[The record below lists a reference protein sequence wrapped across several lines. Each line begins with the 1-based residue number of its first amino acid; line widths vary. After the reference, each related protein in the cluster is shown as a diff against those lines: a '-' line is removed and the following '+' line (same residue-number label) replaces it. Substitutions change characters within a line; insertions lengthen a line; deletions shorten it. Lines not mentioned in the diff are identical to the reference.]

1 MQTPVKEL
9 KEEVVVLFAG
19 DSGDG
24 IQLVGGQF
32 TETMEMY
39 GNDISTF
46 PNYPADIRA
55 PQGTV
60 SGVSGFQI
68 KVGSVEVFTPGDT
81 YDALVVMNA
90 AALKVNLENLKQ
102 GGIIIAN
109 ESGFDDRSLRLA
121 GYPDKENPLEDHSLD
136 SYRVHKIA
144 ITKLTREALKDSGL
158 SIKQIDRSKNMFVL
172 GFIFWM
178 YSRSLDNTIQFI
190 NEKFKDKPELAKAN
204 VDVLKAG
211 YHYGDTSETF
221 GTRYEVKP
229 APLKRGKYRNVNG
242 NQAVALGLIAASK
255 KANLDLFYA
264 SYPITPASDVL
275 HELSKYKNFNVRTF
289 QAEDE
294 IAAACSALGASFA
307 GAMGATAT
315 SGPGMALKS
324 ETLGLAVMLELPMV
338 IINVQ
343 RGGPSTGLPTKTEQA
358 DLFQAIYGRSG
369 EAPMPVLA
377 ASTPSDCFDTVYEAS
392 RIAMEHMT
400 PVIVLTDGYVA
411 NGAEPWKFP
420 ASKELKAIKPP
431 LVGSNKHTENGY
443 LPYQR
448 NEQMV
453 RPWAVPGMKGFAHR
467 VGGLEKQDLTG
478 EVSYDPDNHQKMV
491 EFRAT
496 KVEDISIPMQ
506 AINRGDEQSDVV
518 VLGWGSTFG
527 AIETAVRE
535 LNDEKKS
542 VAHIHLRYLNPFP
555 KNLGERLSKF
565 KKVVIPEMNGGQ
577 LLQLIRSQYL
587 IDAVGHSKMRGL
599 PYTVEE
605 IKKIINQEIKDYE

>member
-68 KVGSVEVFTPGDT
+68 KVGSVEVFTPGDK

-204 VDVLKAG
+204 IDVLKAG

-420 ASKELKAIKPP
+420 ASKDLKAIKPP
-431 LVGSNKHTENGY
+431 LVESNKHTKNGY

-453 RPWAVPGMKGFAHR
+453 RPWAVPGMKGYAHR

-491 EFRAT
+491 EFRAR

-535 LNDEKKS
+535 LNEEKKS

-565 KKVVIPEMNGGQ
+565 KKVVIPEMNSGQ

-587 IDAVGHSKMRGL
+587 IDAVGHPKMRGL

>member
-358 DLFQAIYGRSG
+358 DLYQAIYGRSG

-431 LVGSNKHTENGY
+431 LVGSNKHAGNGY

-491 EFRAT
+491 EFRAR

-506 AINRGDEQSDVV
+506 AINRGDEQSDLV

-565 KKVVIPEMNGGQ
+565 KKVVIPEMNSGQ